1 MPGQE
6 MASPRQGKVRGSKK
20 TVEELEEGEE
30 DRQGGGE
37 RHFLSNDDRLTA
49 NKNIKKKK

>member
-6 MASPRQGKVRGSKK
+6 MASPRQGKVRGRKK
-20 TVEELEEGEE
+20 TVEELEE